1 MSQKNETVT
10 LLLALLITLIFFGA
24 GSWWL
29 YILFQERKNPNN
41 LSNIEKISP
50 GQKSISAQARF
61 SQGENLLVVEGASS
75 DKQAAIQALGKG
87 DFQQA
92 VYLLERSL
100 QTNRNDPEALIYLNN
115 ARIGEAKSYSIAVSV
130 PIGGSVN
137 TSLEILRGVAQ
148 SQNQINQAGGINGT
162 PLKVLIADDAYNPEI
177 AVQIAQKLAADNS
190 ILGVVG
196 HTSSDTSL
204 AAAAIYQ
211 KAGLVMISPVSTS
224 VKLSNFGDY
233 IFRSVPSDFVAA
245 RALAESSLQKN
256 PNVKAV
262 VFFNSQSNY
271 SQSLKSEFITALG
284 LGGGQVVSEF
294 DLSSLTFSPSK
305 SLQQAQ
311 QEGANLIALLGDSGT
326 LDKALQVV
334 HINGQK
340 LPIVAGDVVYSPKT
354 LDVGGKNALDMVV
367 AVAWHLAAN
376 PNSPFVNNSRQLW
389 QGDVNW
395 RTATAYDATQALIAG
410 IKAESSREGV
420 KQALRSSDFSVPGA
434 TNPVRFLPS
443 GDRNQSVQL
452 VVVQPGSRSSFG
464 VDFVPISRS
473 NKN

>member
-24 GSWWL
+24 GGWWL
-29 YILFQERKNPNN
+29 YNRFQGKDNPTN
-41 LSNIEKISP
+41 LPEL
-50 GQKSISAQARF
+50 GQKSVSAQARF
-61 SQGENLLVVEGASS
+61 SQGENLLIVEGASF

-92 VYLLERSL
+92 VYLLEKSL

-115 ARIGEAKSYSIAVSV
+115 ARIGEAKSYTIAVSV
-130 PIGGSVN
+130 PIGSNVN
-137 TSLEILRGVAQ
+137 TALEVLRGVAQ
-148 SQNQINQAGGINGT
+148 SQNQINQTGGINGT
-162 PLKVLIADDAYNPEI
+162 PLKVLIADDADNPEI
-177 AVQIAQKLAADNS
+177 AAQIAQKLTADNS

-211 KAGLVMISPVSTS
+211 KAGLVMISPISTS

-245 RALAESSLQKN
+245 RALAESSLQKI

-294 DLSSLTFSPSK
+294 DLSSLTFTPSK

-334 HINGQK
+334 QINGQK
-340 LPIVAGDVVYSPKT
+340 LPIVAGDDVYSPKT
-354 LDVGGKNALDMVV
+354 LDVGGKNALGMIV

-410 IKAESSREGV
+410 IKGESSREGV
-420 KQALRSSDFSVPGA
+420 QQALRSSDFSVPGA

-452 VVVQPGSRSSFG
+452 VVVKPGSRSSFG
-464 VDFVPISRS
+464 VDFVPISR
-473 NKN
+473 

>member
-24 GSWWL
+24 GGWWL
-29 YILFQERKNPNN
+29 YNRFQGKDNPTN
-41 LSNIEKISP
+41 LPEL
-50 GQKSISAQARF
+50 GQKSVSAQARF
-61 SQGENLLVVEGASS
+61 SQGENLLIVEGASF

-92 VYLLERSL
+92 VYLLEKSL

-115 ARIGEAKSYSIAVSV
+115 ARIGEAKSYTIAVSV
-130 PIGGSVN
+130 PIGSNVN
-137 TSLEILRGVAQ
+137 TALEVLRGVAQ
-148 SQNQINQAGGINGT
+148 SQNQINQTGGINGT
-162 PLKVLIADDAYNPEI
+162 PLKVLIADDADNPEI
-177 AVQIAQKLAADNS
+177 ATQIAQKLAADNS

-211 KAGLVMISPVSTS
+211 KAGLVMISPISTS

-294 DLSSLTFSPSK
+294 DLSSLTFTPSK

-334 HINGQK
+334 QINGQK
-340 LPIVAGDVVYSPKT
+340 LPIVAGDDVYSPKT
-354 LDVGGKNALDMVV
+354 LDVGGKNALGMIV

-410 IKAESSREGV
+410 IKGESSREGV
-420 KQALRSSDFSVPGA
+420 QQALRSSDFSVPGA

-452 VVVQPGSRSSFG
+452 VVVKPGSRSSFG
-464 VDFVPISRS
+464 VDFVPISR
-473 NKN
+473 

>member
-24 GSWWL
+24 GGWWL
-29 YILFQERKNPNN
+29 YNRFQGKDNPTN
-41 LSNIEKISP
+41 LPEL
-50 GQKSISAQARF
+50 GQKSVSAQARF
-61 SQGENLLVVEGASS
+61 SQGENLLIVEGASF

-92 VYLLERSL
+92 VYLLEKSL

-115 ARIGEAKSYSIAVSV
+115 ARIGEAKSYTIAVSV
-130 PIGGSVN
+130 PIGSNVN
-137 TSLEILRGVAQ
+137 TALEVLRGVAQ
-148 SQNQINQAGGINGT
+148 SQNQINQTGGINGI
-162 PLKVLIADDAYNPEI
+162 PLKVLIADDADNPEI
-177 AVQIAQKLAADNS
+177 AAQIAQKLAADNS

-211 KAGLVMISPVSTS
+211 KAGLVMISPISTS

-245 RALAESSLQKN
+245 RALAESSLQKI

-294 DLSSLTFSPSK
+294 DLSSLTFTPSK

-334 HINGQK
+334 QINGQK
-340 LPIVAGDVVYSPKT
+340 LPIVAGDDVYSPKT
-354 LDVGGKNALDMVV
+354 LDVGGKNALGMIV

-410 IKAESSREGV
+410 IKGESSREGV
-420 KQALRSSDFSVPGA
+420 QQALRSSDFSVPGA

-452 VVVQPGSRSSFG
+452 VVVKPGSRSSFG
-464 VDFVPISRS
+464 VDFVPISR
-473 NKN
+473 

>member
-24 GSWWL
+24 GGWWL
-29 YILFQERKNPNN
+29 YNRFQGKDNPTN
-41 LSNIEKISP
+41 LPEL
-50 GQKSISAQARF
+50 GQKSVSAQARF
-61 SQGENLLVVEGASS
+61 SQGEKLLIVEGASS

-92 VYLLERSL
+92 VYLLEKSL

-115 ARIGEAKSYSIAVSV
+115 ARIGEAKSYTIAVSV
-130 PIGGSVN
+130 PIGSNVN
-137 TSLEILRGVAQ
+137 TALEVLRGVAQ
-148 SQNQINQAGGINGT
+148 SQNQINQAGGFNGT
-162 PLKVLIADDAYNPEI
+162 PLKVLIADDADNPEI
-177 AVQIAQKLAADNS
+177 AAQIAQKLTADNS

-211 KAGLVMISPVSTS
+211 KGGLVMISPISTS

-271 SQSLKSEFITALG
+271 SQSLKSEFTTALG

-294 DLSSLTFSPSK
+294 DLSSLTFTPSK

-334 HINGQK
+334 QINGQK
-340 LPIVAGDVVYSPKT
+340 LPIVAGDDVYSPKT
-354 LDVGGKNALDMVV
+354 LDVGGKNALGMIV

-420 KQALRSSDFSVPGA
+420 QQALRSSDFSVPGA

-452 VVVQPGSRSSFG
+452 VVVKPGSRSSFG
-464 VDFVPISRS
+464 VDFVPISR
-473 NKN
+473 

>member
-24 GSWWL
+24 GGWWL
-29 YILFQERKNPNN
+29 YNRFQGKNNPTN

-50 GQKSISAQARF
+50 GQKSVSAQARF
-61 SQGENLLVVEGASS
+61 SQGEKLLIVEGASS
-75 DKQAAIQALGKG
+75 DKQAAIQAIGKG

-92 VYLLERSL
+92 VYLLEKSL
-100 QTNRNDPEALIYLNN
+100 QTNQNDPEALIYLNN
-115 ARIGEAKSYSIAVSV
+115 ARIGQAKSYTIAVSV
-130 PIGGSVN
+130 PIGSNVN
-137 TSLEILRGVAQ
+137 TALEVLRGVAQ
-148 SQNQINQAGGINGT
+148 SQNQINQTGGINGT
-162 PLKVLIADDAYNPEI
+162 PLKVLIADDADHPEI
-177 AVQIAQKLAADNS
+177 AAQIAQKLAADNS

-211 KAGLVMISPVSTS
+211 KGGLVMISPISTS

-245 RALAESSLQKN
+245 RALAESSLQKI

-294 DLSSLTFSPSK
+294 DLSSLTFTPSK

-334 HINGQK
+334 QINGQK
-340 LPIVAGDVVYSPKT
+340 LPIVAGDDVYSPKT
-354 LDVGGKNALDMVV
+354 LDVGGKNALGMVV
-367 AVAWHLAAN
+367 AVAWHLGAN

-395 RTATAYDATQALIAG
+395 RTATAYDAAQALIAG

-420 KQALRSSDFSVPGA
+420 QQALRSSDFSVPGA

-452 VVVQPGSRSSFG
+452 VVVKPGSRSSFG
-464 VDFVPISRS
+464 VDFVPISR
-473 NKN
+473 

>member
-24 GSWWL
+24 GGWWL
-29 YILFQERKNPNN
+29 YNRFQGKDNPTN
-41 LSNIEKISP
+41 LPEL
-50 GQKSISAQARF
+50 GQKSVSAQARF
-61 SQGENLLVVEGASS
+61 SQGEKLLIVEGASS

-92 VYLLERSL
+92 VYLLEKSL
-100 QTNRNDPEALIYLNN
+100 RANQNDPEALIYLNN
-115 ARIGEAKSYSIAVSV
+115 ARIGEAKSYTIAVSV
-130 PIGGSVN
+130 PIGSNVN
-137 TSLEILRGVAQ
+137 TALEVLRGVAQ
-148 SQNQINQAGGINGT
+148 SQNQINQAGGFNGT
-162 PLKVLIADDAYNPEI
+162 PLKVLIADDADNPEI
-177 AVQIAQKLAADNS
+177 AAQIAQKLTADNS

-211 KAGLVMISPVSTS
+211 KAGLVMISPISTS

-294 DLSSLTFSPSK
+294 DLSSLTFTPSK

-334 HINGQK
+334 QINGQK
-340 LPIVAGDVVYSPKT
+340 LPIVAGDDVYSPKT
-354 LDVGGKNALDMVV
+354 LDVGGKNALGMIV

-410 IKAESSREGV
+410 IKGESSREGV
-420 KQALRSSDFSVPGA
+420 QQALRSSDFSVPGA

-452 VVVQPGSRSSFG
+452 VVVKPGSRSSFG
-464 VDFVPISRS
+464 VDFVPISR
-473 NKN
+473 

>member
-24 GSWWL
+24 GGWWL
-29 YILFQERKNPNN
+29 YNRFQGKDNPTN
-41 LSNIEKISP
+41 LPEL
-50 GQKSISAQARF
+50 GQKSVSAQARF
-61 SQGENLLVVEGASS
+61 SQGEKLLIVEGASS

-92 VYLLERSL
+92 VYLLEKSL

-115 ARIGEAKSYSIAVSV
+115 ARIGEAKSYTIAVSV
-130 PIGGSVN
+130 PIGSNVN
-137 TSLEILRGVAQ
+137 TALEVLRGVAQ

-162 PLKVLIADDAYNPEI
+162 PLKVLIADDADNPEI
-177 AVQIAQKLAADNS
+177 AAQIAQKLTADNS

-211 KAGLVMISPVSTS
+211 KAGLVMISPISTS

-294 DLSSLTFSPSK
+294 DLSSLTFTPSK

-334 HINGQK
+334 QINGQK
-340 LPIVAGDVVYSPKT
+340 LPIVAGDDVYSPKT
-354 LDVGGKNALDMVV
+354 LDVGGKNALGMIV

-410 IKAESSREGV
+410 IKGESSREGV
-420 KQALRSSDFSVPGA
+420 QQALRSSDFSVPGA

-452 VVVQPGSRSSFG
+452 VVVKPGSRSSFG
-464 VDFVPISRS
+464 VDFVPISR
-473 NKN
+473 

>member
-10 LLLALLITLIFFGA
+10 LLLALVITLVFFGA
-24 GSWWL
+24 GGWWL
-29 YILFQERKNPNN
+29 YNRFQGKNNPTN
-41 LSNIEKISP
+41 LPEL
-50 GQKSISAQARF
+50 GQKSVSAQARF
-61 SQGENLLVVEGASS
+61 SQGENLLIVEGASF

-92 VYLLERSL
+92 VYLLEKSL
-100 QTNRNDPEALIYLNN
+100 RANQNDPEALIYLNN
-115 ARIGEAKSYSIAVSV
+115 ARIGEAKSYTIAVSV
-130 PIGGSVN
+130 PIGSNVN
-137 TSLEILRGVAQ
+137 TALEVLRGVAQ
-148 SQNQINQAGGINGT
+148 SQNQINQTGGINGT
-162 PLKVLIADDAYNPEI
+162 PLKVLIADDADNPEI
-177 AVQIAQKLAADNS
+177 AAQIAQKLAADNS

-211 KAGLVMISPVSTS
+211 KAGLVMISPISTS

-245 RALAESSLQKN
+245 RALAESSLQKI

-271 SQSLKSEFITALG
+271 SQSLKSEFTTALG

-294 DLSSLTFSPSK
+294 DLSSLTFTPSK

-334 HINGQK
+334 QINGQK
-340 LPIVAGDVVYSPKT
+340 LPIVAGDDVYSPKT
-354 LDVGGKNALDMVV
+354 LDVGGKNALGMIV
-367 AVAWHLAAN
+367 AVAWHLGAN

-420 KQALRSSDFSVPGA
+420 QQALRSSNFSVPGA

-452 VVVQPGSRSSFG
+452 VVVKPGSRSSFG
-464 VDFVPISRS
+464 VDFVPISR
-473 NKN
+473 

>member
-24 GSWWL
+24 GGWWL
-29 YILFQERKNPNN
+29 SNRFQGKDNPTN
-41 LSNIEKISP
+41 LPEL
-50 GQKSISAQARF
+50 GQKPVSRQAKF
-61 SQGENLLVVEGASS
+61 SQGENLLIVEGASF

-92 VYLLERSL
+92 VSLLEKSL
-100 QTNRNDPEALIYLNN
+100 QTNQNDPEALIYLNN
-115 ARIGEAKSYSIAVSV
+115 ARIGEAKSYTIAVSV

-137 TSLEILRGVAQ
+137 TSLEVLRGVAQ

-354 LDVGGKNALDMVV
+354 LDVGGKNSLDMVV

-420 KQALRSSDFSVPGA
+420 QQALRSSDFSVPGA

-452 VVVQPGSRSSFG
+452 VVVKRGSRSSFG

>member
-24 GSWWL
+24 GGWWL
-29 YILFQERKNPNN
+29 YNRFQGKDNPTN
-41 LSNIEKISP
+41 LPEL
-50 GQKSISAQARF
+50 GQKSVSAQARF
-61 SQGENLLVVEGASS
+61 SQGENLLIVEGASF

-92 VYLLERSL
+92 VYLLEKSL

-115 ARIGEAKSYSIAVSV
+115 ARIGEAKSYTIAVSV
-130 PIGGSVN
+130 PIGSNVN
-137 TSLEILRGVAQ
+137 TALEVLRGVAQ
-148 SQNQINQAGGINGT
+148 SQNQINQTGGINGT
-162 PLKVLIADDAYNPEI
+162 PLKVLIADDADNPEI
-177 AVQIAQKLAADNS
+177 AAQIAQKLAADNS

-211 KAGLVMISPVSTS
+211 KAGLVMISPISTS

-245 RALAESSLQKN
+245 RALAESSLQKI

-294 DLSSLTFSPSK
+294 DLSSLTFTPSK

-326 LDKALQVV
+326 LDEALQVV
-334 HINGQK
+334 QINGQK
-340 LPIVAGDVVYSPKT
+340 LPIVAGDDVYSPKT
-354 LDVGGKNALDMVV
+354 LDVGGKNALGMIV
-367 AVAWHLAAN
+367 AVAWHLGAN

-420 KQALRSSDFSVPGA
+420 QQALRSSNFSVPGA

-473 NKN
+473 NDN

>member
-24 GSWWL
+24 GGWWL
-29 YILFQERKNPNN
+29 YNRFQGKDNPTN
-41 LSNIEKISP
+41 LPEL
-50 GQKSISAQARF
+50 GQKSVSAQARF
-61 SQGENLLVVEGASS
+61 SQGENLLIVEGASF

-92 VYLLERSL
+92 VYLLEKSL

-115 ARIGEAKSYSIAVSV
+115 ARIGEAKSYTIAVSV
-130 PIGGSVN
+130 PIGSNVN
-137 TSLEILRGVAQ
+137 TALEVLRGVAQ
-148 SQNQINQAGGINGT
+148 SQNQINQTGGINGT
-162 PLKVLIADDAYNPEI
+162 PLKVLIADDADNPEI
-177 AVQIAQKLAADNS
+177 AAQIAQKLTADNS

-211 KAGLVMISPVSTS
+211 KAGLVMISPISTS

-294 DLSSLTFSPSK
+294 DLSSLTFTPSK

-334 HINGQK
+334 QINGQK
-340 LPIVAGDVVYSPKT
+340 LPIVAGDDVYSPKT
-354 LDVGGKNALDMVV
+354 LDVGGKNALGMIV

-410 IKAESSREGV
+410 IKGESSREGV
-420 KQALRSSDFSVPGA
+420 QQALRSSDFSVPGA

-452 VVVQPGSRSSFG
+452 VVVKPGSRSSFG
-464 VDFVPISRS
+464 VDFVPISR
-473 NKN
+473 

>member
-24 GSWWL
+24 GGWWL
-29 YILFQERKNPNN
+29 YNRFQGKDNPTN
-41 LSNIEKISP
+41 LPEL
-50 GQKSISAQARF
+50 GQKSVSAQARF
-61 SQGENLLVVEGASS
+61 SQGEKLLIVEGASS

-92 VYLLERSL
+92 VYLLEKSL

-115 ARIGEAKSYSIAVSV
+115 ARIGEAKSYTIAVSV
-130 PIGGSVN
+130 PIGSNVN
-137 TSLEILRGVAQ
+137 TALEVLRGVAQ
-148 SQNQINQAGGINGT
+148 SQNQINQAGGFNGT
-162 PLKVLIADDAYNPEI
+162 PLKVLIADDADNPEI
-177 AVQIAQKLAADNS
+177 AAQIAQKLTADNS

-211 KAGLVMISPVSTS
+211 KAGLVMISPISTS

-294 DLSSLTFSPSK
+294 DLSSLTFTPSK

-334 HINGQK
+334 QINGQK
-340 LPIVAGDVVYSPKT
+340 LPIVAGDDVYSPKT
-354 LDVGGKNALDMVV
+354 LDVGGKNALGMIV

-410 IKAESSREGV
+410 IKGESSREGV
-420 KQALRSSDFSVPGA
+420 QQALRSSDFSVPGA

-452 VVVQPGSRSSFG
+452 VVVKRGSRSSFG
-464 VDFVPISRS
+464 VDFVPISR
-473 NKN
+473 

>member
-10 LLLALLITLIFFGA
+10 LLLALVITLVFFGA
-24 GSWWL
+24 GGWWL
-29 YILFQERKNPNN
+29 YNRFQGKDNPTN
-41 LSNIEKISP
+41 LPEL
-50 GQKSISAQARF
+50 GQKSVSAQARF
-61 SQGENLLVVEGASS
+61 SQGENLLIVEGASF

-92 VYLLERSL
+92 VYLLEKSL
-100 QTNRNDPEALIYLNN
+100 RANQNDPEALIYLNN
-115 ARIGEAKSYSIAVSV
+115 ARIGEAKSYTIAVSV
-130 PIGGSVN
+130 PIGSNVN
-137 TSLEILRGVAQ
+137 TALEVLRGVAQ
-148 SQNQINQAGGINGT
+148 SQNQINQTGGINGT
-162 PLKVLIADDAYNPEI
+162 PLKVLIADDADNPEI
-177 AVQIAQKLAADNS
+177 AAQIAQKLTADNS

-211 KAGLVMISPVSTS
+211 KAGLVMISPISTS

-294 DLSSLTFSPSK
+294 DLSSLTFTPSK

-334 HINGQK
+334 QINGQK
-340 LPIVAGDVVYSPKT
+340 LPIVAGDDVYSPKT
-354 LDVGGKNALDMVV
+354 LDVGGKNALGMIV

-420 KQALRSSDFSVPGA
+420 QQALRSSNFSVPGA

-452 VVVQPGSRSSFG
+452 VVVEPGSRSSFG
-464 VDFVPISRS
+464 MDFVPISR
-473 NKN
+473 

>member
-24 GSWWL
+24 GGWWL
-29 YILFQERKNPNN
+29 YNRFQGKDNPTN
-41 LSNIEKISP
+41 LPEL
-50 GQKSISAQARF
+50 GQKSVSAQARF
-61 SQGENLLVVEGASS
+61 SQGEKLLIVEGASS

-92 VYLLERSL
+92 VYLLEKSL

-115 ARIGEAKSYSIAVSV
+115 ARIGEAKSYTIAVSV
-130 PIGGSVN
+130 PIGSNVN
-137 TSLEILRGVAQ
+137 TALEVLRGVAQ
-148 SQNQINQAGGINGT
+148 SQNQINQTGGINGT
-162 PLKVLIADDAYNPEI
+162 PLKVLIADDADNPAI
-177 AVQIAQKLAADNS
+177 ATQIAQKLAADNS

-211 KAGLVMISPVSTS
+211 KAGLVMISPISTS

-294 DLSSLTFSPSK
+294 DLSSLTFTPSK

-334 HINGQK
+334 QINGQK
-340 LPIVAGDVVYSPKT
+340 LPIVAGDDVYSPKT
-354 LDVGGKNALDMVV
+354 LDVGGKNALGMIV

-410 IKAESSREGV
+410 IKGESSREGV
-420 KQALRSSDFSVPGA
+420 QQALRSSDFSVPGA

-452 VVVQPGSRSSFG
+452 VVVKPGSRSSFG
-464 VDFVPISRS
+464 VDFVPISR
-473 NKN
+473 

>member
-24 GSWWL
+24 GGWWL
-29 YILFQERKNPNN
+29 YNRFQGKDNPTN
-41 LSNIEKISP
+41 LPEL
-50 GQKSISAQARF
+50 GQKSVSAQARF
-61 SQGENLLVVEGASS
+61 SQGEKLLIVEGASS

-92 VYLLERSL
+92 VYLLEKSL

-115 ARIGEAKSYSIAVSV
+115 ARIGEAKSYTIAVSV
-130 PIGGSVN
+130 PIGSNVN
-137 TSLEILRGVAQ
+137 TALEVLRGVAQ
-148 SQNQINQAGGINGT
+148 SQNQINQTGGINGT
-162 PLKVLIADDAYNPEI
+162 PLKVLIADDADNPEI
-177 AVQIAQKLAADNS
+177 AAQIAQKLTADNS

-211 KAGLVMISPVSTS
+211 KAGLVMISPISTS

-245 RALAESSLQKN
+245 RALAESSLQKI

-294 DLSSLTFSPSK
+294 DLSSLTFTPSK

-334 HINGQK
+334 QINGQK
-340 LPIVAGDVVYSPKT
+340 LPIVAGDDVYSPKT
-354 LDVGGKNALDMVV
+354 LDLGRKNALGMIV
-367 AVAWHLAAN
+367 AVAWHLGAN
-376 PNSPFVNNSRQLW
+376 PNSTFVNNSRQLW

-420 KQALRSSDFSVPGA
+420 QQALRSSDFSVPGA

-464 VDFVPISRS
+464 VDFVPISR
-473 NKN
+473 

>member
-1 MSQKNETVT
+1 MSQKNDTVT
-10 LLLALLITLIFFGA
+10 LLLSLLITLIFFGA

-29 YILFQERKNPNN
+29 YNRFQGKNNPTN
-41 LSNIEKISP
+41 LSEIEKISP
-50 GQKSISAQARF
+50 EQKSVSAQAKF
-61 SQGENLLVVEGASS
+61 SQGEKLLIVDGASS

-92 VYLLERSL
+92 VYLLEKSL
-100 QTNRNDPEALIYLNN
+100 RANQNDPEALIYLNN
-115 ARIGEAKSYSIAVSV
+115 ARIGEAKSYTIAVSV
-130 PIGGSVN
+130 PIGSDVN
-137 TSLEILRGVAQ
+137 TALEVLRGVAQ
-148 SQNQINQAGGINGT
+148 SQNQINQAGVINGI
-162 PLKVLIADDAYNPEI
+162 PLKVLIADDADSPEI
-177 AVQIAQKLAADNS
+177 AAQIAQKLAADNS

-211 KAGLVMISPVSTS
+211 KAGLVMISPISTS
-224 VKLSNFGDY
+224 TKLSNFGDY
-233 IFRSVPSDFVAA
+233 IFRSVPSDFAAA
-245 RALAESSLQKN
+245 RALAESSLQKI

-294 DLSSLTFSPSK
+294 DLSSLTFTPSK

-311 QEGANLIALLGDSGT
+311 QEGANLSGT

-334 HINGQK
+334 QINGQK
-340 LPIVAGDVVYSPKT
+340 LPIVAGDDVYSPKT
-354 LDVGGKNALDMVV
+354 LEVGGKKALGMVV
-367 AVAWHLAAN
+367 AIAWHLGAN
-376 PNSPFVNNSRQLW
+376 PNSPFVNKSRQLW

-410 IKAESSREGV
+410 IKGESSREGV
-420 KQALRSSDFSVPGA
+420 QQALRSSDFSVPGA

-452 VVVQPGSRSSFG
+452 VVVKPGSRSSFG
-464 VDFVPISRS
+464 VDFVPISR
-473 NKN
+473 

>member
-1 MSQKNETVT
+1 MSKKNETVT

-24 GSWWL
+24 GGWWL
-29 YILFQERKNPNN
+29 YNRFQGKDNPTN
-41 LSNIEKISP
+41 LPEL
-50 GQKSISAQARF
+50 GQKSVSAQARF
-61 SQGENLLVVEGASS
+61 SQGEKLLIVEGASY

-92 VYLLERSL
+92 VYLLEKSL

-115 ARIGEAKSYSIAVSV
+115 ARIGEAKSYTIAVSV
-130 PIGGSVN
+130 PIGSNVN
-137 TSLEILRGVAQ
+137 TALEVLRGVAQ
-148 SQNQINQAGGINGT
+148 SQNQINQTGGINGT
-162 PLKVLIADDAYNPEI
+162 PLKVLIADDADNPEI
-177 AVQIAQKLAADNS
+177 AAQIAQKLTADNS

-211 KAGLVMISPVSTS
+211 KAGLVMISPISTS

-245 RALAESSLQKN
+245 RALAESSLQKI

-294 DLSSLTFSPSK
+294 DLSSLTFTPSK

-334 HINGQK
+334 QINGQK
-340 LPIVAGDVVYSPKT
+340 LPIVAGDDVYSPKT
-354 LDVGGKNALDMVV
+354 LDVGGKNALGMVV
-367 AVAWHLAAN
+367 AIAWHLGAN

-410 IKAESSREGV
+410 IKGESSREGV
-420 KQALRSSDFSVPGA
+420 QRALRSSDFSVPGA

-452 VVVQPGSRSSFG
+452 VVVKPGSRSSFG
-464 VDFVPISRS
+464 VDFVPISR
-473 NKN
+473 

>member
-10 LLLALLITLIFFGA
+10 LLLALVITLVFFGA
-24 GSWWL
+24 GGWWL
-29 YILFQERKNPNN
+29 YNRFQGKNNPTN
-41 LSNIEKISP
+41 LPEL
-50 GQKSISAQARF
+50 GQKSVSAQARF
-61 SQGENLLVVEGASS
+61 SQGENLLIVEGASF

-92 VYLLERSL
+92 VYLLEKSL

-115 ARIGEAKSYSIAVSV
+115 ARIGEAKSYTIAVSV
-130 PIGGSVN
+130 PIGSNVN
-137 TSLEILRGVAQ
+137 TALEVLRGVAQ
-148 SQNQINQAGGINGT
+148 SQNQINQTGGINGT
-162 PLKVLIADDAYNPEI
+162 PLKVLIADDADNPEI
-177 AVQIAQKLAADNS
+177 AAQIAQKLTADNS

-211 KAGLVMISPVSTS
+211 KAGLVMISPISTS

-294 DLSSLTFSPSK
+294 DLSSLTFTPSK

-334 HINGQK
+334 QINGQK
-340 LPIVAGDVVYSPKT
+340 LPIVAGDDVYSPKT
-354 LDVGGKNALDMVV
+354 LDVGGKNALGMIV

-420 KQALRSSDFSVPGA
+420 QQALRSSDFSVPGA

-452 VVVQPGSRSSFG
+452 VVVKRGSRSSFG

-473 NKN
+473 NDN

>member
-10 LLLALLITLIFFGA
+10 LLLALVITLVFFGA
-24 GSWWL
+24 GGWWL
-29 YILFQERKNPNN
+29 YNRFQGKNNPTN
-41 LSNIEKISP
+41 LPEL
-50 GQKSISAQARF
+50 GQKSVSAQARF
-61 SQGENLLVVEGASS
+61 SQGENLLIVEGASF

-92 VYLLERSL
+92 VYLLEKSL

-115 ARIGEAKSYSIAVSV
+115 ARIGEAKSYTIAVSV
-130 PIGGSVN
+130 PIGSNVN
-137 TSLEILRGVAQ
+137 TALEVLRGVAQ
-148 SQNQINQAGGINGT
+148 SQNQINQTGGINGT
-162 PLKVLIADDAYNPEI
+162 PLKVLIADDADNPEI
-177 AVQIAQKLAADNS
+177 AAQIAQKLTADNS

-211 KAGLVMISPVSTS
+211 KAGLVMISPISTS

-294 DLSSLTFSPSK
+294 DLSSLTFTPSK

-334 HINGQK
+334 QINGQK
-340 LPIVAGDVVYSPKT
+340 LPIVAGDDVYSPKT
-354 LDVGGKNALDMVV
+354 LDVGGKNALGMIV

-420 KQALRSSDFSVPGA
+420 QQALRSSDFSVPGA

-452 VVVQPGSRSSFG
+452 VVVEPGSRSSFG
-464 VDFVPISRS
+464 MDFVPISR
-473 NKN
+473 

>member
-24 GSWWL
+24 GGWWL
-29 YILFQERKNPNN
+29 YNRFQGKDNPTN
-41 LSNIEKISP
+41 LPEL
-50 GQKSISAQARF
+50 GQKSVSAQARF
-61 SQGENLLVVEGASS
+61 SQGEKLLIVEGASS

-92 VYLLERSL
+92 VYLLEKSL

-115 ARIGEAKSYSIAVSV
+115 ARIGEAKSYTIAVSV
-130 PIGGSVN
+130 PIGSNVN
-137 TSLEILRGVAQ
+137 TALEVLRGVAQ
-148 SQNQINQAGGINGT
+148 SQNQINQTGGINGI
-162 PLKVLIADDAYNPEI
+162 PLKVLIADDADNPEI
-177 AVQIAQKLAADNS
+177 AAQIAQKLTADNS

-211 KAGLVMISPVSTS
+211 KAGLVMISPISTS

-294 DLSSLTFSPSK
+294 DLSSLTFTPSK

-334 HINGQK
+334 QINGQK
-340 LPIVAGDVVYSPKT
+340 LPIVAGDDVYSPKT
-354 LDVGGKNALDMVV
+354 LDVGGKNALGMIV

-410 IKAESSREGV
+410 IKGESSREGV
-420 KQALRSSDFSVPGA
+420 QQALRSSDFSVPGA

-452 VVVQPGSRSSFG
+452 VVVKPGSRSSFG
-464 VDFVPISRS
+464 VDFVPISR
-473 NKN
+473 

>member
-1 MSQKNETVT
+1 MSQKNETVP
-10 LLLALLITLIFFGA
+10 LLLALLITLLFFGA

-29 YILFQERKNPNN
+29 YNRFQERYNRTN
-41 LSNIEKISP
+41 LPEL
-50 GQKSISAQARF
+50 GQKPVSPQARF
-61 SQGENLLVVEGASS
+61 SQGENLLIVEGASF

-92 VYLLERSL
+92 VSLLEKSL
-100 QTNRNDPEALIYLNN
+100 QTNQNDPEALIYLNN
-115 ARIGEAKSYSIAVSV
+115 ARIGQAKSYTIAVSV

-177 AVQIAQKLAADNS
+177 AAQIAQKLAADNS

-271 SQSLKSEFITALG
+271 SQSLKSEFTTALG

-334 HINGQK
+334 QINGQK
-340 LPIVAGDVVYSPKT
+340 LPIVAGDDVYSPKT

-367 AVAWHLAAN
+367 AVAWHLGAN

-420 KQALRSSDFSVPGA
+420 QRALRSSDFSVPGA

-452 VVVQPGSRSSFG
+452 VVVEPGSRSSFG
-464 VDFVPISRS
+464 MDFVPISR
-473 NKN
+473 

>member
-24 GSWWL
+24 GGWWL
-29 YILFQERKNPNN
+29 YNRFQGKDNPTN
-41 LSNIEKISP
+41 LPEL
-50 GQKSISAQARF
+50 GQKSVSAQARF
-61 SQGENLLVVEGASS
+61 SQGENLLIVEGASF

-92 VYLLERSL
+92 VYLLEKSL

-115 ARIGEAKSYSIAVSV
+115 ARIGEAKSYTIAVSV
-130 PIGGSVN
+130 PIGSNVN
-137 TSLEILRGVAQ
+137 TALEVLRGVAQ
-148 SQNQINQAGGINGT
+148 SQNQINQSGGINGI
-162 PLKVLIADDAYNPEI
+162 PLKVLIADDADNPEI
-177 AVQIAQKLAADNS
+177 AAQIAQKLAADNS

-211 KAGLVMISPVSTS
+211 KAGLVMISPISTS

-245 RALAESSLQKN
+245 RALAESSLQKI

-262 VFFNSQSNY
+262 VFFNSQSGY
-271 SQSLKSEFITALG
+271 SQSLKSEFTTALG

-294 DLSSLTFSPSK
+294 DLSSLTFTPSK

-334 HINGQK
+334 QINGQK
-340 LPIVAGDVVYSPKT
+340 LPIVAGDDVYSPKT
-354 LDVGGKNALDMVV
+354 LDVGGKNALGMIV
-367 AVAWHLAAN
+367 AVAWHLGAN
-376 PNSPFVNNSRQLW
+376 PNSPFVKNSRQLW

-395 RTATAYDATQALIAG
+395 RTATAYDATQALIAA

-420 KQALRSSDFSVPGA
+420 QQALRSSDFSVPGA

-452 VVVQPGSRSSFG
+452 VVVKPGSRSSFG
-464 VDFVPISRS
+464 VDFVPISR
-473 NKN
+473 

>member
-24 GSWWL
+24 GGWWL
-29 YILFQERKNPNN
+29 YNRFQGKDNPTN
-41 LSNIEKISP
+41 LPEL
-50 GQKSISAQARF
+50 GQKSVSAQARF
-61 SQGENLLVVEGASS
+61 SQGEKLLIVEGASS

-92 VYLLERSL
+92 VYLLEKSL

-115 ARIGEAKSYSIAVSV
+115 ARIGEAKSYTIAVSV
-130 PIGGSVN
+130 PIGSNVN
-137 TSLEILRGVAQ
+137 TTLEVLRGVAQ
-148 SQNQINQAGGINGT
+148 SQNQINQAGGFNGT
-162 PLKVLIADDAYNPEI
+162 PLKVLIADDADNPEI
-177 AVQIAQKLAADNS
+177 AAQIAQKLTADNS

-211 KAGLVMISPVSTS
+211 KAGLVMISPISTS

-294 DLSSLTFSPSK
+294 DLSSLTFTPSK

-334 HINGQK
+334 QINGQK
-340 LPIVAGDVVYSPKT
+340 LPIVAGDDVYSPKT
-354 LDVGGKNALDMVV
+354 LDVGGKNALGMIV

-410 IKAESSREGV
+410 IKGESSREGV
-420 KQALRSSDFSVPGA
+420 QQALRSSDFSVPGA

-452 VVVQPGSRSSFG
+452 VVVKPGSRSSFG
-464 VDFVPISRS
+464 VDFVPISR
-473 NKN
+473 

>member
-1 MSQKNETVT
+1 MSQKNETVP
-10 LLLALLITLIFFGA
+10 LLLALLITLLFFGA

-29 YILFQERKNPNN
+29 YNRFQERYNPTN
-41 LSNIEKISP
+41 LPEL
-50 GQKSISAQARF
+50 GQKPVSPQARF
-61 SQGENLLVVEGASS
+61 SQGENLLIVEGASF

-92 VYLLERSL
+92 VSLLEKSL
-100 QTNRNDPEALIYLNN
+100 QTNQNDPEALIYLNN
-115 ARIGEAKSYSIAVSV
+115 ARIGQAKSYTIAVSV

-177 AVQIAQKLAADNS
+177 AAQIAQKLAADNS

-334 HINGQK
+334 QINGQK
-340 LPIVAGDVVYSPKT
+340 LPIVAGDDVYSPKT

-367 AVAWHLAAN
+367 AVAWHLGAN

-420 KQALRSSDFSVPGA
+420 QRALRSSDFSVPGA

-452 VVVQPGSRSSFG
+452 VVVEPGSRSSFG
-464 VDFVPISRS
+464 MDFVPISR
-473 NKN
+473 

>member
-24 GSWWL
+24 GGWWL
-29 YILFQERKNPNN
+29 YNRFQGKDNPTN
-41 LSNIEKISP
+41 LPEL
-50 GQKSISAQARF
+50 GQKSVSAQARF
-61 SQGENLLVVEGASS
+61 SQGEKLLIVEGASS

-92 VYLLERSL
+92 VYLLEKSL

-115 ARIGEAKSYSIAVSV
+115 ARIGEAKSYTIAVSV
-130 PIGGSVN
+130 PIGSNVN
-137 TSLEILRGVAQ
+137 TALEVLRGVAQ
-148 SQNQINQAGGINGT
+148 SQNQINQAGGFNGT
-162 PLKVLIADDAYNPEI
+162 PLKVLIADDADNPEI
-177 AVQIAQKLAADNS
+177 AAQIAQKLTADNS

-211 KAGLVMISPVSTS
+211 KAGLVMISPISTS

-294 DLSSLTFSPSK
+294 DLSSLTFTPSK

-334 HINGQK
+334 QINGQK
-340 LPIVAGDVVYSPKT
+340 LPIVAGDDVYSPKT
-354 LDVGGKNALDMVV
+354 LDVGGKNALGMIV

-410 IKAESSREGV
+410 IKGESSREGV
-420 KQALRSSDFSVPGA
+420 QQALRSSDFSVPGA

-452 VVVQPGSRSSFG
+452 VVVKPGSRSSFG
-464 VDFVPISRS
+464 VDFVPISR
-473 NKN
+473 

>member
-24 GSWWL
+24 GGWWL
-29 YILFQERKNPNN
+29 YNRFQGKDNPTN
-41 LSNIEKISP
+41 LPEL
-50 GQKSISAQARF
+50 GQKSVSAQARF
-61 SQGENLLVVEGASS
+61 SQGEKLLIVEGASS

-92 VYLLERSL
+92 VYLLEKSL

-115 ARIGEAKSYSIAVSV
+115 ARIGEAKSYTIAVSV
-130 PIGGSVN
+130 PIGSNVN
-137 TSLEILRGVAQ
+137 TALEVLRGVAQ
-148 SQNQINQAGGINGT
+148 SQNQINQTGGINGT
-162 PLKVLIADDAYNPEI
+162 PLKVLIADDADNPEI
-177 AVQIAQKLAADNS
+177 AAQIAQKLTADNS

-211 KAGLVMISPVSTS
+211 KAGLVMISPISTS

-294 DLSSLTFSPSK
+294 DLSSLTFTPSK

-334 HINGQK
+334 QINGQK
-340 LPIVAGDVVYSPKT
+340 LPIVAGDDVYSPKT
-354 LDVGGKNALDMVV
+354 LDVGGKNALGMIV

-410 IKAESSREGV
+410 IKGESSREGV
-420 KQALRSSDFSVPGA
+420 QQALRSSDFSVPGA

-452 VVVQPGSRSSFG
+452 VVVKPGSRSSFG
-464 VDFVPISRS
+464 VDFVPISR
-473 NKN
+473 

>member
-24 GSWWL
+24 GGWWL
-29 YILFQERKNPNN
+29 YNRFQGKDNPTN
-41 LSNIEKISP
+41 LPEL
-50 GQKSISAQARF
+50 GQKSVSAQARF
-61 SQGENLLVVEGASS
+61 SQGENLLIVEGASF

-92 VYLLERSL
+92 VYLLEKSL

-115 ARIGEAKSYSIAVSV
+115 ARIGEAKSYTIAVSV
-130 PIGGSVN
+130 PIGSNVN
-137 TSLEILRGVAQ
+137 TALEVLRGVAQ
-148 SQNQINQAGGINGT
+148 SQNQINQTGGINGI
-162 PLKVLIADDAYNPEI
+162 PLKVLIADDADNPEI
-177 AVQIAQKLAADNS
+177 AAQIAQKLAADNS

-211 KAGLVMISPVSTS
+211 KAGLVMISPISTS

-245 RALAESSLQKN
+245 RALAESSLQKI

-294 DLSSLTFSPSK
+294 DLSSLTFTPSK

-326 LDKALQVV
+326 LDEALQVV
-334 HINGQK
+334 QINGQK
-340 LPIVAGDVVYSPKT
+340 LPIVAGDDVYSPKT
-354 LDVGGKNALDMVV
+354 LDVGGKNALGMIV

-410 IKAESSREGV
+410 IKGESSREGV
-420 KQALRSSDFSVPGA
+420 QQALRSSDFSVPGA

-452 VVVQPGSRSSFG
+452 VVVKPGSRSSFG
-464 VDFVPISRS
+464 VDFVPISR
-473 NKN
+473 

>member
-24 GSWWL
+24 GGWWL
-29 YILFQERKNPNN
+29 YNLFQGKDNQTN
-41 LSNIEKISP
+41 LPELGK
-50 GQKSISAQARF
+50 KSVSAQARF
-61 SQGENLLVVEGASS
+61 SQGEKLLIVEGASS

-92 VYLLERSL
+92 VYLLEKSL

-115 ARIGEAKSYSIAVSV
+115 ARIGEAKSYTIAVSV
-130 PIGGSVN
+130 PIGSNVN
-137 TSLEILRGVAQ
+137 TALEVLRGVAQ
-148 SQNQINQAGGINGT
+148 SQNQINQTGGINGT
-162 PLKVLIADDAYNPEI
+162 PLKVLIADDADNPEI
-177 AVQIAQKLAADNS
+177 AAQIAQKLTADNS

-211 KAGLVMISPVSTS
+211 KAGLVMISPISTS

-294 DLSSLTFSPSK
+294 DLSSLTFTPSK

-334 HINGQK
+334 QINGQK
-340 LPIVAGDVVYSPKT
+340 LPIVAGDDVYSPKT
-354 LDVGGKNALDMVV
+354 LDVGGKNALGMIV

-410 IKAESSREGV
+410 IKGESSREGV
-420 KQALRSSDFSVPGA
+420 QQALRSSDFSVPGA

-452 VVVQPGSRSSFG
+452 VVVKPGSRSSFG
-464 VDFVPISRS
+464 VDFVPISR
-473 NKN
+473 

>member
-24 GSWWL
+24 GGWWL
-29 YILFQERKNPNN
+29 YNRFQGSNNPTN
-41 LSNIEKISP
+41 LPEL
-50 GQKSISAQARF
+50 GQKSVSAQARF
-61 SQGENLLVVEGASS
+61 SQGEKLLIVEGASS

-92 VYLLERSL
+92 VYLLEKSL

-115 ARIGEAKSYSIAVSV
+115 ARIGEAKSYTIAVSV
-130 PIGGSVN
+130 PIGSNVN
-137 TSLEILRGVAQ
+137 TALEVLRGVAQ
-148 SQNQINQAGGINGT
+148 SQNQINQTGGINGT
-162 PLKVLIADDAYNPEI
+162 PLKVLIADDADNPEI
-177 AVQIAQKLAADNS
+177 AAQIAQKLTADNS

-211 KAGLVMISPVSTS
+211 KAGLVMISPISTS

-294 DLSSLTFSPSK
+294 DLSSLTFTPSK

-334 HINGQK
+334 QINGQK
-340 LPIVAGDVVYSPKT
+340 LPIVAGDDVYSPKT
-354 LDVGGKNALDMVV
+354 LDVGGKNALGMVV
-367 AVAWHLAAN
+367 AIAWHLGAN

-420 KQALRSSDFSVPGA
+420 QQALRSSDFSVPGA

-473 NKN
+473 NDN

>member
-1 MSQKNETVT
+1 
-10 LLLALLITLIFFGA
+10 
-24 GSWWL
+24 
-29 YILFQERKNPNN
+29 
-41 LSNIEKISP
+41 
-50 GQKSISAQARF
+50 
-61 SQGENLLVVEGASS
+61 
-75 DKQAAIQALGKG
+75 
-87 DFQQA
+87 
-92 VYLLERSL
+92 
-100 QTNRNDPEALIYLNN
+100 
-115 ARIGEAKSYSIAVSV
+115 
-130 PIGGSVN
+130 
-137 TSLEILRGVAQ
+137 
-148 SQNQINQAGGINGT
+148 
-162 PLKVLIADDAYNPEI
+162 
-177 AVQIAQKLAADNS
+177 
-190 ILGVVG
+190 
-196 HTSSDTSL
+196 
-204 AAAAIYQ
+204 
-211 KAGLVMISPVSTS
+211 MISPISTS

-245 RALAESSLQKN
+245 RALAESSLQKI

-262 VFFNSQSNY
+262 VFFNSQSSY
-271 SQSLKSEFITALG
+271 SQSLKSEFTTALG

-294 DLSSLTFSPSK
+294 DLSSLTFTPSK

-334 HINGQK
+334 QINGQK
-340 LPIVAGDVVYSPKT
+340 LPIVAGDDVYSPKT
-354 LDVGGKNALDMVV
+354 LDVGGKNALGMIV

-420 KQALRSSDFSVPGA
+420 QQALRSSDFSVPGA

-452 VVVQPGSRSSFG
+452 VVVEPGSRSSFG
-464 VDFVPISRS
+464 MDFVPISR
-473 NKN
+473 

>member
-24 GSWWL
+24 GGWWL
-29 YILFQERKNPNN
+29 YNRFQGKDNPTN
-41 LSNIEKISP
+41 LPEL
-50 GQKSISAQARF
+50 GQKSVSAQARF
-61 SQGENLLVVEGASS
+61 SQGEKLLIVEGASS

-92 VYLLERSL
+92 VYLLEKSL

-115 ARIGEAKSYSIAVSV
+115 ARIGEAKSYTIAVSV
-130 PIGGSVN
+130 PIGSNVN
-137 TSLEILRGVAQ
+137 TALEVLRGVAQ
-148 SQNQINQAGGINGT
+148 SQNQINQTGGINGT
-162 PLKVLIADDAYNPEI
+162 PLKVLIADDADNPEI
-177 AVQIAQKLAADNS
+177 AAQIAQKLTADNS

-211 KAGLVMISPVSTS
+211 KAGLVMISPISTS

-294 DLSSLTFSPSK
+294 DLSSLTFTPSK

-334 HINGQK
+334 QINGQK
-340 LPIVAGDVVYSPKT
+340 LPIVAGDDVYSPKT
-354 LDVGGKNALDMVV
+354 LDVGGKNALGMIV

-420 KQALRSSDFSVPGA
+420 QQALRSSNFSVPGA

-452 VVVQPGSRSSFG
+452 VVVKPGSRSSFG
-464 VDFVPISRS
+464 VDFVPISR
-473 NKN
+473 

>member
-24 GSWWL
+24 GGWWL
-29 YILFQERKNPNN
+29 YNRFQGKDNPTN
-41 LSNIEKISP
+41 LPEL
-50 GQKSISAQARF
+50 GQKSVSAQARF
-61 SQGENLLVVEGASS
+61 SQGEKLLIVEGASS

-92 VYLLERSL
+92 VYLLEKSL

-115 ARIGEAKSYSIAVSV
+115 ARIGEAKSYTIAVSV
-130 PIGGSVN
+130 PIGSNVN
-137 TSLEILRGVAQ
+137 TALEVLRGVAQ
-148 SQNQINQAGGINGT
+148 SQNQINQAGGFNGT
-162 PLKVLIADDAYNPEI
+162 PLKVLIADDADNPEI
-177 AVQIAQKLAADNS
+177 AAQIAQKLTADNS

-211 KAGLVMISPVSTS
+211 KAGLVMISPISTS

-245 RALAESSLQKN
+245 RALAESSLQKIS
-256 PNVKAV
+256 NVKAV

-271 SQSLKSEFITALG
+271 SQSLKSEFTTALG

-294 DLSSLTFSPSK
+294 DLSSLTFTPSK

-334 HINGQK
+334 QINGQK
-340 LPIVAGDVVYSPKT
+340 LPIVAGDDVYSPKT
-354 LDVGGKNALDMVV
+354 LDVGGKNALGMVV

-420 KQALRSSDFSVPGA
+420 QQALRSSNFSVPGA

-452 VVVQPGSRSSFG
+452 VVVKPGSRSSFG
-464 VDFVPISRS
+464 VDFVPISR
-473 NKN
+473 

>member
-24 GSWWL
+24 GGWWL
-29 YILFQERKNPNN
+29 YNRFQGKDNPTN
-41 LSNIEKISP
+41 LPEL
-50 GQKSISAQARF
+50 GQKSVSAQARF
-61 SQGENLLVVEGASS
+61 SQGEKLLIVEGASS

-115 ARIGEAKSYSIAVSV
+115 ARIGEAKSYTIAVSV
-130 PIGGSVN
+130 PIGSNVN
-137 TSLEILRGVAQ
+137 TALEVLRGVAQ
-148 SQNQINQAGGINGT
+148 SQNQINQTGGINGT
-162 PLKVLIADDAYNPEI
+162 PLKVLIADDADNPEI
-177 AVQIAQKLAADNS
+177 AAQIAQKLTADNS

-211 KAGLVMISPVSTS
+211 KAGLVMISPISTS

-245 RALAESSLQKN
+245 RALAESSLQKI

-294 DLSSLTFSPSK
+294 DLSSLTFTPSK

-334 HINGQK
+334 QINGQK
-340 LPIVAGDVVYSPKT
+340 LPIVAGDDVYSPKT
-354 LDVGGKNALDMVV
+354 LDVGGKNALGMIV

-410 IKAESSREGV
+410 IKGESSREGV
-420 KQALRSSDFSVPGA
+420 QQALRSSDFSVPGA

-452 VVVQPGSRSSFG
+452 VVVKPGSRSSFG
-464 VDFVPISRS
+464 VDFVPISR
-473 NKN
+473 

>member
-24 GSWWL
+24 GGWWL
-29 YILFQERKNPNN
+29 YNRFQGKDNPTN
-41 LSNIEKISP
+41 LPEL
-50 GQKSISAQARF
+50 GQKSVSAQARF
-61 SQGENLLVVEGASS
+61 SQGEKLLIVEGASS

-92 VYLLERSL
+92 VYLLEKSL

-115 ARIGEAKSYSIAVSV
+115 ARIGEAKSYTIAVSV
-130 PIGGSVN
+130 PIGSNVN
-137 TSLEILRGVAQ
+137 TALEVLRGVAQ
-148 SQNQINQAGGINGT
+148 SQNQINQAGGFNGT
-162 PLKVLIADDAYNPEI
+162 PLKVLIADDADNPEI
-177 AVQIAQKLAADNS
+177 AAQIAQKLTADNS

-211 KAGLVMISPVSTS
+211 KAGLVMISPISTS

-294 DLSSLTFSPSK
+294 DLSSLTFTPSK

-326 LDKALQVV
+326 LDEALQVV
-334 HINGQK
+334 QINGQK
-340 LPIVAGDVVYSPKT
+340 LPIVAGDDVYSPKT
-354 LDVGGKNALDMVV
+354 LDVGGKNALGMIV
-367 AVAWHLAAN
+367 AVAWHLGAN

-420 KQALRSSDFSVPGA
+420 QQALRSSNFSVPGA

-452 VVVQPGSRSSFG
+452 VVVKPGSRSSFG

-473 NKN
+473 NDN

>member
-10 LLLALLITLIFFGA
+10 LLLALVITLVFFGA
-24 GSWWL
+24 GGWWL
-29 YILFQERKNPNN
+29 YNRFQGKNNPTN
-41 LSNIEKISP
+41 LPEL
-50 GQKSISAQARF
+50 GQKSVSAQARF
-61 SQGENLLVVEGASS
+61 SQGENLLIVEGASF

-92 VYLLERSL
+92 VYLLEKSL

-115 ARIGEAKSYSIAVSV
+115 ARIGEAKSYTIAVSV
-130 PIGGSVN
+130 PIGSNVN
-137 TSLEILRGVAQ
+137 TALEVLRGVAQ
-148 SQNQINQAGGINGT
+148 SQNQINQSGGINGI
-162 PLKVLIADDAYNPEI
+162 PLKVLIADDADNPEI
-177 AVQIAQKLAADNS
+177 AAQIAQKLAADNS

-211 KAGLVMISPVSTS
+211 KAGLVMISPISTS

-245 RALAESSLQKN
+245 RALAESSLQKI

-294 DLSSLTFSPSK
+294 DLSSLTFTPSK

-334 HINGQK
+334 QINGQK
-340 LPIVAGDVVYSPKT
+340 LPIVAGDDVYSPKT
-354 LDVGGKNALDMVV
+354 LDVGGKNALGMIV

-410 IKAESSREGV
+410 IKGESSREGV
-420 KQALRSSDFSVPGA
+420 QQALRSSDFSVPGA

-452 VVVQPGSRSSFG
+452 VVVKPGSRSSFG
-464 VDFVPISRS
+464 VDFVPISR
-473 NKN
+473 

>member
-24 GSWWL
+24 GGWWL
-29 YILFQERKNPNN
+29 YNRFQGKDNPTN
-41 LSNIEKISP
+41 LPEL
-50 GQKSISAQARF
+50 GQKSVSAQARF
-61 SQGENLLVVEGASS
+61 SQGEKLLIVEGASS

-92 VYLLERSL
+92 VYLLEKSL

-115 ARIGEAKSYSIAVSV
+115 ARIGEAKSYTIAVSV
-130 PIGGSVN
+130 PIGSNVN
-137 TSLEILRGVAQ
+137 TALEVLRGVAQ
-148 SQNQINQAGGINGT
+148 SQNQINQTGGINGT
-162 PLKVLIADDAYNPEI
+162 PLKVLIADDADNPEI
-177 AVQIAQKLAADNS
+177 AAQIAQKLTADNS

-211 KAGLVMISPVSTS
+211 KAGLVMISPISTS

-294 DLSSLTFSPSK
+294 DLSSLTFTPSK

-334 HINGQK
+334 QINGQK
-340 LPIVAGDVVYSPKT
+340 LPIVAGDDVYSPKT
-354 LDVGGKNALDMVV
+354 LDVGGKNALGMVV
-367 AVAWHLAAN
+367 AIAWHLGAN

-420 KQALRSSDFSVPGA
+420 QQALRSSNFSVPGA

-452 VVVQPGSRSSFG
+452 VVVKPGSRSSFG
-464 VDFVPISRS
+464 VDFVPISR
-473 NKN
+473 